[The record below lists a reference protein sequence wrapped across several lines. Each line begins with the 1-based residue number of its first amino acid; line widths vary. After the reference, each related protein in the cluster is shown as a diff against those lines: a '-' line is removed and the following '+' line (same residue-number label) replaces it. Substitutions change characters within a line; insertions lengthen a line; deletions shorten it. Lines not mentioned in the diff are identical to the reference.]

1 MQVKKQQNDMEPN
14 NWCSLHCRGQ
24 ACARPY
30 GRETK
35 GNFCPVLN
43 EISDLEYFNSQL
55 DHKHVGLT
63 GEGKT
68 QA

>member
-1 MQVKKQQNDMEPN
+1 MAFAFVTQIISVASTAGAKLCM
-14 NWCSLHCRGQ
+14 SLRTK
-24 ACARPY
+24 
-30 GRETK
+30 TK
-35 GNFCPVLN
+35 GSFCSVFN

-55 DHKHVGLT
+55 DHKHLGLT